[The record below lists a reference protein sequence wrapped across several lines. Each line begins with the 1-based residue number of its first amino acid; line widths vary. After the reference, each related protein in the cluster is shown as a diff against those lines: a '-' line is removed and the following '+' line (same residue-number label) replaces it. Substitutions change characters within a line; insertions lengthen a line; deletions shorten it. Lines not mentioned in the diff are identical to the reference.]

1 MFPIRL
7 GCATN
12 QTLIIMKEK
21 KYHGEYYS
29 PGQGKR
35 PEQYEHSAK
44 IATYA
49 IAVIIV
55 LFVAVVIFTAIGVIT
70 NL

>member
-1 MFPIRL
+1 
-7 GCATN
+7 
-12 QTLIIMKEK
+12 MKEK
-21 KYHGEYYS
+21 KYHGEYFS

-35 PEQYEHSAK
+35 PDQYKDSAK
-44 IATYA
+44 VAAYA

>member
-1 MFPIRL
+1 MKIYHF
-7 GCATN
+7 N
-12 QTLIIMKEK
+12 QNDMKEK
-21 KYHGEYYS
+21 KFHGEHYS

-35 PEQYEHSAK
+35 PEQYKDSAK
-44 IATYA
+44 VAAYA

-55 LFVAVVIFTAIGVIT
+55 LFVTAVIVTVIGVVT

>member
-1 MFPIRL
+1 MKIYHFNP
-7 GCATN
+7 N
-12 QTLIIMKEK
+12 DMKEK
-21 KYHGEYYS
+21 KFHGEHYS
-29 PGQGKR
+29 PGQGKG
-35 PEQYEHSAK
+35 PEQYEDSAK

>member
-1 MFPIRL
+1 
-7 GCATN
+7 
-12 QTLIIMKEK
+12 MKEK

-35 PEQYEHSAK
+35 PEQYEDSAK
-44 IATYA
+44 VAAYS